1 MLKFFRR
8 LILRRKLRV
17 VIRTLPH
24 LLRER
29 HGAGEFYT
37 TGQVETACS
46 LLKVKAS
53 ILPYALA
60 TACTSEAFALV
71 DIGLARQNYEDL
83 RKEIGAL
90 FDIDEHRLN
99 CKGLLFEFRNPIGKN
114 HGLGDLSRSGYD
126 GGHPG
131 A

>member
-17 VIRTLPH
+17 VISTLPH
-24 LLRER
+24 LLKER
-29 HGAGEFYT
+29 YGAGEFYT
-37 TGQVETACS
+37 VGQVETASS

-60 TACTSEAFALV
+60 TACTPEVFALA
-71 DIGLARQNYEDL
+71 DIGPARQNYEAL
-83 RKEIGAL
+83 RQEIGAL

-131 A
+131 D